1 MCSQVNSSSNYWTI
15 TAPGCKLHRPLRI
28 LLLHWVLVD
37 YVLSTTI
44 DFKILL
50 HFKISSLALCA
61 LCYCTFIELRGSWV
75 NPAKVPKRN
84 WVSYNMCFPNWFE
97 LWLLNKYWSGMQTA
111 SPSSQLLLH
120 WFLVDYVLST
130 IIDYYYYYYSK
141 FFSISIWYNFTLTVC
156 SLPFH
161 FDNRSLNLRK
171 LGQHC

>member
-1 MCSQVNSSSNYWTI
+1 MQIASPSSHFVVALSSGGLCTLYYYWLQNSSPFQNFI
-15 TAPGCKLHRPLRI
+15 T
-28 LLLHWVLVD
+28 
-37 YVLSTTI
+37 
-44 DFKILL
+44 
-50 HFKISSLALCA
+50 LALCA

-97 LWLLNKYWSGMQTA
+97 LWLLNKYWSGMQIA

-141 FFSISIWYNFTLTVC
+141 FFSISIWNNFTLTVC